1 MKKRMKRMISIVL
14 AASLCLVE
22 PGFAQAAGSQAQA
35 QQDIAEP
42 GNLTG
47 GMQESGSPVGQ
58 SKEVQE
64 TGNPGGQPGEV
75 QETGNPSGQP
85 GKVQEGNPGG
95 QPGEVQETGNP
106 SGQPGEVQEGNPGG
120 QPGEVQETG
129 NPSGQPGEVQETGN
143 PGSQAEEVQ
152 EAGNPSGQP
161 GPAQESGNPGEQ
173 PESGNQGALK
183 MQQPAES
190 SETEGKIQ
198 GQEDGPEDVGQEGQS
213 EPAEKFVPEGMTL
226 VRGAEAELDDVEDI
240 RYDAAT
246 GVLAWQAVD
255 FAESYQVDVID
266 STTHKEVLSVDSKTA
281 EASLE
286 QYDYAIDKGY
296 LVQVTAYS
304 ERRISLV
311 GTAKG
316 QDPSLAAKS
325 DGFFM
330 DDEQEYYYYY
340 KFASSKTA
348 GISVVMS
355 PAYTTDVTAVTEI
368 STRQLADGYYE
379 FQVLPV
385 KMQETEYIRV
395 EYSNNRSFKNSGT
408 NFAYEAKAAGNAIL
422 QSVRAGDGHAT
433 KGYHRYQAPEQ
444 VYHADISFFL
454 PGDTIYIRARIYNSA
469 YRLEESE
476 PAERKFSSY
485 KTFTYK
491 LPEIEMGTVDTVV
504 TSDSITLRPSL
515 ESGWATGYEFQ
526 KKVNGSWVKLA
537 KQTGSASYTDSGLSA
552 GVSYS
557 YRVRGYAYNRF
568 KKKTAYTSWQKAS
581 AYTWGSALR
590 LKAEPKGTDSVK
602 LSWKKVKDVDGYK
615 IYRCDTLS
623 SGYTKTEDNYIEN
636 FANFTLAATIKNK
649 SQTSYTDKKLT
660 AGKQYIYVVC
670 GFWEK
675 DGQTSYLQES
685 VSVRLSANEKMEF
698 TGSYYTS
705 AGKYTVSWNKMT
717 GISGYKVQKK
727 DAATGKFKSYKKLS
741 AKAAKITL
749 PKVKAGRKAV
759 TYRIFPYTKKK
770 DLTSKGGEFT
780 VEPTLGLVKK
790 VKAQAASGGIKV
802 SWSKVSGADYYEVYR
817 CSGNDYSY
825 DSANKTYSVDLS
837 KAVLVE
843 KVTLKTDGA
852 LAVKPLD
859 TNVASNG
866 TISYEYDNEDV
877 YGYAVDA
884 FGQVVPALYHPKS
897 TKVSARITGTNVVDK
912 TVTVKGLVPKTEEQ
926 LSLSKDT
933 GAFHQYAKDTAGV
946 LETTSAVLHEG
957 PKKGTVY
964 YYVVRAAAKGKN
976 GADNAYSF
984 GFSKPASAVYTSAS
998 VKAAAKLK
1006 ARNTAEEYA
1015 VISFQ
1020 AQKNAEGHMIYRSEK
1035 KNSGYHLIATT
1046 SKTIYRDTTTKSGK
1060 TYYYKI
1066 VSYCTNE
1073 SGARVYSPKT
1083 AAAKITIK
1091 KENISVLDLMLEQ

>member
-1 MKKRMKRMISIVL
+1 MNSEWKPGGKVLKKRMKRMISVVL
-14 AASLCLVE
+14 AASLCFVE
-22 PGFAQAAGSQAQA
+22 PGLAQAAESQAQ
-35 QQDIAEP
+35 QEIAEP
-42 GNLTG
+42 GNLAG
-47 GMQESGSPVGQ
+47 EMQEAGNLSGQFGSVEEAGNPAGQ
-58 SKEVQE
+58 PEETKE
-64 TGNPGGQPGEV
+64 GNPGEEQG
-75 QETGNPSGQP
+75 TGNPSGQS
-85 GKVQEGNPGG
+85 E
-95 QPGEVQETGNP
+95 
-106 SGQPGEVQEGNPGG
+106 
-120 QPGEVQETG
+120 
-129 NPSGQPGEVQETGN
+129 
-143 PGSQAEEVQ
+143 
-152 EAGNPSGQP
+152 
-161 GPAQESGNPGEQ
+161 PAQESGNPGEQ
-173 PESGNQGALK
+173 PEPGNQGALK

-190 SETEGKIQ
+190 SEREGKIK
-198 GQEDGPEDVGQEGQS
+198 GQEIEPEDGEPEDQP
-213 EPAEKFVPEGMTL
+213 EPAQKFVPDGLTL
-226 VRGAEAELDDVEDI
+226 VRGEEAELDDVEDI

-246 GVLAWQAVD
+246 GVLAWQAVG
-255 FAESYQVDVID
+255 FAEIYQVDVID
-266 STTHKEVLSVDSKTA
+266 SVTRKEVLSVDSKTA
-281 EASLE
+281 EASLD
-286 QYDYAIDKGY
+286 QYDYDIDKGY
-296 LVQVTAYS
+296 LVQVTAHS
-304 ERRISLV
+304 EHRISLV

-325 DGFFM
+325 DSFFM

-340 KFASSKTA
+340 KFVCSKTA
-348 GISVVMS
+348 SITVVMS
-355 PAYTTDVTAVTEI
+355 PAYTANVTAVAEI

-379 FQVLPV
+379 FQVSPV

-422 QSVRAGDGHAT
+422 QSVRAGDGHTT

-476 PAERKFSSY
+476 AAERKFSSY

-552 GVSYS
+552 GATYS

-590 LKAEPKGTDSVK
+590 VKAEPKGTDSVK
-602 LSWKKVKDVDGYK
+602 LSWKKVKNVDGYK

-636 FANFTLAATIKNK
+636 FANFTLAAAIKNK

-698 TGSYYTS
+698 TGNYYTS

-727 DAATGKFKSYKKLS
+727 DAATGTFKSYKKLS

-749 PKVKAGRKAV
+749 PKVKAGGKAV

-780 VEPTLGLVKK
+780 VEPALGLVKN
-790 VKAQAASGGIKV
+790 VKAKAASGGIKV

-843 KVTLKTDGA
+843 KVTLKTEGA

-859 TNVASNG
+859 TNVALDG
-866 TISYEYDNEDV
+866 TISYEYDNEDA

-884 FGQVVPALYHPKS
+884 SGQVVPALYHPKD
-897 TKVSARITGTNVVDK
+897 TKISARITGTNAVDK

-946 LETTSAVLHEG
+946 LETASAVLHEG

-964 YYVVRAAAKGKN
+964 YDVVRAEEKKKN
-976 GADNAYSF
+976 GAANTYSF

-998 VKAAAKLK
+998 VKAATKLK
-1006 ARNTAEEYA
+1006 ARNTEEEYA

-1020 AQKNAEGHMIYRSEK
+1020 AQKNAEGHMIYRSDK
-1035 KNSGYHLIATT
+1035 KNSGYRLIATT
-1046 SKTIYRDTTTKSGK
+1046 SKTIYRDTTTKSGR

-1091 KENISVLDLMLEQ
+1091 KENISVVDLMLEQ